1 MWRSFSPFVR
11 DARSLQRIGD
21 KPGGLR
27 REVIVIVLV
36 KLALL
41 AFIKVAFFSAPP
53 PNGPEAQAQH
63 LLGQRTSPVSL
74 TQGKTL

>member
-1 MWRSFSPFVR
+1 MWRFFSRSAR
-11 DARSLQRIGD
+11 DARSLQHNGV

-27 REVIVIVLV
+27 REVIVVLLV

-41 AFIKVAFFSAPP
+41 VFIKVAFFSAPP
-53 PNGPEAQAQH
+53 PNGSEAQAQH